1 MGTCRMGTE
10 TDPTAVV
17 DDKLRIHGLQNIRVI
32 DASIMPS
39 MPSANLNAAVMMI
52 AEKGADM
59 VLSKPPL

>member
-1 MGTCRMGTE
+1 MGTE

-59 VLSKPPL
+59 VLGKPPL